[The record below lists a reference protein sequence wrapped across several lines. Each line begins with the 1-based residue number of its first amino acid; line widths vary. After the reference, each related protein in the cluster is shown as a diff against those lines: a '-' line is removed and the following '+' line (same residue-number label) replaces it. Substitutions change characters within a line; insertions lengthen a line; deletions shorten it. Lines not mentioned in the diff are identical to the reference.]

1 MSISVIAALLGKEIG
16 LPLAKKVVSGLKT
29 DKPGIL
35 EKLNTLIQGGAS
47 TVTAFQEAFGADVFD
62 RALSDAI
69 GSNSGSGK
77 WSFEAGQQEYVR
89 ITKEGNGSAWT
100 VALLREELNLNLDR
114 VTRLHSLKNNEAK
127 NYFLGLYREWQKR
140 YIELIGLNADSKN
153 TFETIDN
160 LLDGTKKSFADAFKL
175 LQKTGLGVT
184 GALLVVN
191 AVLLA
196 TSTGVGIVTWI
207 TTFAFGIPVVQ
218 VGAFA
223 ASGLLLIALA
233 KMDFVQSNAESAT
246 IAVLYKLLDRQAQ
259 IQDGA

>member
-1 MSISVIAALLGKEIG
+1 MSISAFAMLLGKELG
-16 LPLAKKVVSGLKT
+16 LPIAKKIVSSLKT
-29 DKPGIL
+29 DKPGTL
-35 EKLNTLIQGGAS
+35 EKVNALIQGGTS
-47 TVTAFQEAFGADVFD
+47 TVTAFQEVFGADVFD
-62 RALSDAI
+62 NALSAAI
-69 GSNSGSGK
+69 GATTGSGN
-77 WSFEAGQQEYVR
+77 WTFEAGQQEYVR
-89 ITKEGNGSAWT
+89 ITKEGKGSRWA

-114 VTRLHSLKNNEAK
+114 VTRLYGHKNNDTR

-140 YIELIGLNADSKN
+140 YIELIGLNADSKS

-160 LLDGTKKSFADAFKL
+160 LLDGNKKSFADAFKL

-184 GALLVVN
+184 GAMLVVN

-196 TSTGVGIVTWI
+196 TSTGVGIVTAI
-207 TTFAFGIPVVQ
+207 TTFAFGIPMVQ

-246 IAVLYKLLDRQAQ
+246 IAVVYKLLDRQTKVQ
-259 IQDGA
+259 N